1 MVYEQDGRR
10 WIFFHDLFGRWQWTV
25 VDQAGVTVE
34 QAKGSFASYCFC
46 MKDAST
52 QGFRIRLARSTC
64 VRDPGDDG
72 VALVPGG
79 NGS

>member
-10 WIFFHDLFGRWQWTV
+10 WIFFHDLFGHWQWAV

-34 QAKGSFASYCFC
+34 QAKRSFVSYCSC
-46 MKDAST
+46 MKDART
-52 QGFRIRLARSTC
+52 QGFRIRLARSTR
-64 VRDPGDDG
+64 VRDRADC

-79 NGS
+79 NES